1 MFKSIYIKIEQFFN
15 IVVFGLLNN
24 RLRSLLTMLGVIIG
38 VASIIMVM
46 SVGSGAQSL
55 ILNQVKSIGANV
67 IGVFPGKAG
76 DDGPP
81 ASIMGITITTLTYDD
96 LNAIK
101 DKRNVPNVIDA
112 VGFSK
117 GVSTVS
123 WRNRNID
130 TNISGTTIGYI
141 EVESGEV
148 MDGRFFTQ
156 SEEKSL
162 ARVAV
167 LGSDVKN
174 ELFGSSDAIGK
185 KIKIKK
191 LSFEVIGVME
201 ERGTVA
207 FQDYDNQILVPVS
220 TMQKMILGVNHL
232 GLIRIKVDSKE
243 NIKDAK
249 RDIEYILRD
258 RHDIFDNT
266 GDSDDFTVRS
276 SDEALD
282 LMGVVTDSLKIFLVA
297 MAALSLIVGG
307 IGIMNI
313 MLISVNERTGEIGLR
328 KAVGA
333 NNKDILY
340 QFLAESVLLTL
351 IGGIIGVI
359 LGVII
364 SYLIS
369 LAMNVAGYDWAF
381 IISPLSIIM
390 GVVVSVLIG
399 VLFGLYPAKRATKLS
414 PIDALRY
421 E

>member
-1 MFKSIYIKIEQFFN
+1 MFKSIYIKIEQFFD

-24 RLRSLLTMLGVIIG
+24 KLRSFLTMLGVIIG

-46 SVGSGAQSL
+46 SIGSGAQGL

-67 IGVFPGKAG
+67 IGVFPGKAEKNA
-76 DDGPP
+76 PP
-81 ASIMGITITTLTYDD
+81 ASVMGITITTLTYND
-96 LNAIK
+96 LVAIK
-101 DKRNVPNVIDA
+101 DKRNVPGVIDV
-112 VGFSK
+112 VGYSK

-130 TNISGTTIGYI
+130 TNISGTTTGYI
-141 EVESGEV
+141 KVENSEVVS
-148 MDGRFFTQ
+148 GRFFTQ
-156 SEEKSL
+156 SEEKNL

-167 LGSDVKN
+167 LGYDVKK
-174 ELFGSSDAIGK
+174 ELFGNSDAVGK

-191 LSFEVIGVME
+191 LSFEVIGVMG

-207 FQDYDNQILVPVS
+207 FQDYDNQILVPIS

-232 GLIRIKVDSKE
+232 GLIRVKVNKNSNMDNVKS
-243 NIKDAK
+243 
-249 RDIEYILRD
+249 DIEHTLRNK
-258 RHDIFDNT
+258 HDIFDNS

-282 LMGVVTDSLKIFLVA
+282 LIGVITDSLKIFLVA

-328 KAVGA
+328 KSVGA
-333 NNKDILY
+333 NNRDILY
-340 QFLAESVLLTL
+340 QFLAEAVFITL
-351 IGGIIGVI
+351 IGGIIGVVF
-359 LGVII
+359 GVII

-369 LAMNVAGYDWAF
+369 LAMNVAGYDWVF
-381 IISPLSIIM
+381 VISPLSITM
-390 GVVVSVLIG
+390 GIIVSVFVGII
-399 VLFGLYPAKRATKLS
+399 FGLYPAKKATNLS
-414 PIDALRY
+414 PIEALRY

>member
-1 MFKSIYIKIEQFFN
+1 
-15 IVVFGLLNN
+15 
-24 RLRSLLTMLGVIIG
+24 
-38 VASIIMVM
+38 
-46 SVGSGAQSL
+46 
-55 ILNQVKSIGANV
+55 
-67 IGVFPGKAG
+67 
-76 DDGPP
+76 
-81 ASIMGITITTLTYDD
+81 
-96 LNAIK
+96 
-101 DKRNVPNVIDA
+101 
-112 VGFSK
+112 
-117 GVSTVS
+117 
-123 WRNRNID
+123 
-130 TNISGTTIGYI
+130 
-141 EVESGEV
+141 
-148 MDGRFFTQ
+148 
-156 SEEKSL
+156 
-162 ARVAV
+162 
-167 LGSDVKN
+167 
-174 ELFGSSDAIGK
+174 
-185 KIKIKK
+185 
-191 LSFEVIGVME
+191 
-201 ERGTVA
+201 
-207 FQDYDNQILVPVS
+207 
-220 TMQKMILGVNHL
+220 MQKMILGVNHL

-414 PIDALRY
+414 PN
-421 E
+421 